1 MSMLGRK
8 VGRLLKRATL
18 SNSHAKKVGR
28 HSVKSRPT
36 QCEKSADAK
45 VARKVARVNA
55 ALGLDINTK
64 HTNLQTLG
72 RQHKER
78 QGEAKGPVRTV
89 PQA

>member
-1 MSMLGRK
+1 M
-8 VGRLLKRATL
+8 
-18 SNSHAKKVGR
+18 
-28 HSVKSRPT
+28 KSRPT

-89 PQA
+89 PQAWYAGCMQHERWERWERKEWL